1 MDQFYLDSISLIGFM
16 IIWFVFAIIV
26 YLLHTVYRIYKTKK
40 ISDSFEY
47 VFKMHARMFCKF
59 YITTMLFFI
68 FCAFLKSIVE

>member
-16 IIWFVFAIIV
+16 IIWFIFAIIV

-59 YITTMLFFI
+59 YITTMLFFV

>member
-1 MDQFYLDSISLIGFM
+1 MDQFYLDSISLIGFI
-16 IIWFVFAIIV
+16 IIWSIFAIII

-59 YITTMLFFI
+59 HITTMLFFV
-68 FCAFLKSIVE
+68 FCAVLKSIVE

>member
-1 MDQFYLDSISLIGFM
+1 MDQFFLDSVALIGFM
-16 IIWFVFAIIV
+16 IIWFIFAIIV

-59 YITTMLFFI
+59 YITTMLFFV
-68 FCAFLKSIVE
+68 FCAVFKSIVE

>member
-1 MDQFYLDSISLIGFM
+1 MDQFFLDSVALIGFM
-16 IIWFVFAIIV
+16 IIWFIFAIIV

-59 YITTMLFFI
+59 HIMTILFFV
-68 FCAFLKSIVE
+68 FCAVLKGIVE

>member
-1 MDQFYLDSISLIGFM
+1 MDQFFLDSVALIGFM
-16 IIWFVFAIIV
+16 LIWFIFAIIV

-59 YITTMLFFI
+59 YITTMLFFV
-68 FCAFLKSIVE
+68 FCAVLKSIVE

>member
-16 IIWFVFAIIV
+16 IIWFIFAIIV

>member
-16 IIWFVFAIIV
+16 IIWFIFAIIV

-47 VFKMHARMFCKF
+47 VFKMYARMFCKF
-59 YITTMLFFI
+59 YITTILFFV

>member
-1 MDQFYLDSISLIGFM
+1 MDQFFLDSVALIGFM
-16 IIWFVFAIIV
+16 IIWFIFAIIV

-59 YITTMLFFI
+59 YITTMLFFV
-68 FCAFLKSIVE
+68 FCAVLKSIVE

>member
-16 IIWFVFAIIV
+16 IIWFIFAIIV

-47 VFKMHARMFCKF
+47 VFKMHARMFCRF
-59 YITTMLFFI
+59 YITTMLFFV
-68 FCAFLKSIVE
+68 FCAVLKSIVE

>member
-1 MDQFYLDSISLIGFM
+1 MDQFYLDSVALIGFM
-16 IIWFVFAIIV
+16 IIWFIFAIIV

>member
-16 IIWFVFAIIV
+16 IIWFIFAIIV

-68 FCAFLKSIVE
+68 FSAVLKSIVE

>member
-1 MDQFYLDSISLIGFM
+1 MDQFYIDSVSLIGFM
-16 IIWFVFAIIV
+16 LIWFIFAIIV

>member
-1 MDQFYLDSISLIGFM
+1 MDQFFLDSVALIGFM
-16 IIWFVFAIIV
+16 IIWFMFAIIV

-59 YITTMLFFI
+59 YITTMLFFV
-68 FCAFLKSIVE
+68 FCAVLKSIVE

>member
-1 MDQFYLDSISLIGFM
+1 MDQFFLDSVALIGFM
-16 IIWFVFAIIV
+16 IIWFIFAIIV

-47 VFKMHARMFCKF
+47 IFKMHARMFCKF
-59 YITTMLFFI
+59 YITIMLFFV

>member
-1 MDQFYLDSISLIGFM
+1 MDQFFLDSVALIGFM
-16 IIWFVFAIIV
+16 IIWFIFAIIV

-68 FCAFLKSIVE
+68 FCAVLKSIVE

>member
-16 IIWFVFAIIV
+16 IIWFIFAIIV

-40 ISDSFEY
+40 ISASFEY

-68 FCAFLKSIVE
+68 FCAVLKSIIE